1 MFIKKKIIQDVGK
14 EIFSDEIGKLLFEH
28 LEKNEGLKSMFS
40 KTEANSEEIHKL
52 YESVLEIRRITID
65 EKAVNPLTE
74 KEKKDLLM
82 RLSDLELHLKHLR
95 NQFDEN
101 IKGLETND
109 NPDENDKESQ
119 PASIRDYIR
128 HVAGNLKVLGE
139 KVKKNSLTIV

>member
-1 MFIKKKIIQDVGK
+1 MNQKKIIQDVGK
-14 EIFSDEIGKLLFEH
+14 EIFSDEIGKILFEH
-28 LEKNEGLKSMFS
+28 LEKNEGLKNLFS
-40 KTEANSEEIHKL
+40 KTDNNAEEIQKL

-65 EKAVNPLTE
+65 EKAAVPITE
-74 KEKKDLLM
+74 KEKRDM
-82 RLSDLELHLKHLR
+82 IIRLSDLELHLKHLR

-109 NPDENDKESQ
+109 NADENEKDTQ

-139 KVKKNSLTIV
+139 KVFIL